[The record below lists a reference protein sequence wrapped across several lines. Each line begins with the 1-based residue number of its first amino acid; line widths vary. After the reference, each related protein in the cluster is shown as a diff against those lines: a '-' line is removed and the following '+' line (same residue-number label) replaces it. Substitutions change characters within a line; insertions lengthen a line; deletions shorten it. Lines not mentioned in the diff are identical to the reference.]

1 MKTYDLA
8 IIGSGASGLS
18 AAVAAKRN
26 GVNNIIILEKDSVM
40 GGNLNLFIN
49 DGFGEYY
56 LRNKVTGPELSSML
70 IEEYK
75 SRNGEY
81 KVNSQVLDI
90 NNDKIITY
98 INPEDGVAEIK
109 AKVIIVASG
118 CREKYTGNIVVPIN
132 KYTGIFTTAV
142 AHRLVNYQGYLP
154 GKNIILIGNNIWTAI
169 LARRLVI
176 EGAKVK
182 MVMTKFDSFQSEAN
196 QILDDFN
203 ISKVCNSEIIEISG
217 VERMQSAK
225 IKDMIKNKVTNV
237 ECDSLILS
245 VGYLPE
251 VDYLKKLNL
260 RSSKGFVYHTNNEL
274 DFKGIFICGTA
285 TNGREGLLTSGSDGY
300 EVGLKVAEYMNEM
313 KWI

>member
-26 GVNNIIILEKDSVM
+26 GVNNIIILEKDTVM

-56 LRNKVTGPELSSML
+56 LKDKVTGPELSSLL

-81 KVNSQVLDI
+81 KVNTQVLDVK
-90 NNDKIITY
+90 NNKIITY
-98 INPEDGVAEIK
+98 INPEDGVKEIK
-109 AKVIIVASG
+109 AKVIIIASG

-154 GKNIILIGNNIWTAI
+154 GKEVILVGNNIWTAI
-169 LARRLVI
+169 LARRLII
-176 EGAKVK
+176 EGSKVK

-203 ISKVCNSEIIEISG
+203 ITKVCNSEIIEISG
-217 VERMQSAK
+217 VERVQCAK
-225 IKDMIKNKVTNV
+225 IKNINKNEITNV

-251 VDYLKKLNL
+251 IDYLKKLNL
-260 RSSKGFVYHTNNEL
+260 KNINGFLCHTNNEL
-274 DFKGIFICGTA
+274 HFKGIFICGTA
-285 TNGREGLLTSGSDGY
+285 KNGRDGLLSSGSDGY
-300 EVGLKVAEYMNEM
+300 EVGIEVAEYINEM
-313 KWI
+313 E